1 MNPGRAASVSLLLYV
16 STAELVALAR
26 VAARRDGFHIS
37 HIRDEA
43 ARTLEAVRAP
53 ANNSLG
59 S

>member
-1 MNPGRAASVSLLLYV
+1 MVSLLLYA

-26 VAARRDGFHIS
+26 VVARRDGFDIS